1 MECTSM
7 KITFGYEMSKEECEM
22 ALSKNNLSMKD
33 FNLEKDAFEAAAA
46 ILFSCGLGCD
56 VEFL

>member
-1 MECTSM
+1 MEFANM
-7 KITFGYEMSKEECEM
+7 KITFGYEMSKEECET
-22 ALSKNNLSMKD
+22 ALSKNGLSMKD
-33 FNLEKDAFEAAAA
+33 FNSEKDAFEAAAA